1 MNVRTHAHDRPYRR
15 CGLAIFPCQAPG
27 TRSLSRDIRRACVG
41 WLLLVTLLAASPAH
55 ADYPVAPDVVVF
67 CEPTLQHAVADIG
80 ALWRARTGIK
90 VRVFTSPTPAL
101 LQQIAHHARDDV
113 VIGEGDAEADGA
125 ADQHLIKK
133 ETVQRIWSNHLIAAL
148 LSGEFRWCQRWLTLS
163 RQAGSTRRQEVDCR
177 RRSVGGKSR
186 RR

>member
-1 MNVRTHAHDRPYRR
+1 MSISR
-15 CGLAIFPCQAPG
+15 G
-27 TRSLSRDIRRACVG
+27 TRLAG
-41 WLLLVTLLAASPAH
+41 LGLLALGSLLGLASPAR

-67 CEPTLQHAVADIG
+67 CEPTLQHVVADIG

-113 VIGEGDAEADGA
+113 VIGEGDAEADAA

-133 ETVQRIWSNHLIAAL
+133 ETVERIWSNHLVVAS
-148 LSGEFRWCQRWLTLS
+148 LSGELRWCRWWLTLS
-163 RQAGSTRRQEVDCR
+163 RQTGSSRRQGTDCR
-177 RRSVGGKSR
+177 RRSVGGNSR